1 MTAGRFYIDGRDAYE
16 QYRVFL
22 AEGSVASLLQYPSL
36 KKVDSTDWPEEDGEE
51 VDLTTPR
58 LDTRNVSLKFVSHD
72 AGGRFGEYGDFVTA
86 LSDMGYHDFY
96 FPFMER
102 TFHLRL
108 TSHPSMEHWR
118 RADFFTLQF
127 ADDFPPC
134 CTVDIDEDT
143 GEELE
148 EDEKEKYTRP
158 EPRSTITPYDDY
170 ELDGR
175 KLAYYGVRVLQG
187 SLAEVLKSP
196 AVKGNLLI
204 NAGTRNGAWYD
215 KEWVKF
221 KSKEVKLNC
230 LMRAATFEEFW
241 RCYEAFLYDL
251 ARPDG
256 EVKWTAEDIMQ
267 PGERLLFVDA
277 TSSEY
282 PCYYKSCASKGFAFT
297 EGKIWWEF
305 TLTLVFTSFRVGA
318 DEFYLAAEHGAFIIT
333 ESDDRLIDMGTEKQ

>member
-16 QYRVFL
+16 EYRVFL
-22 AEGSVASLLQYPSL
+22 SEGSVGSLLQYPSL
-36 KKVDSTDWPEEDGEE
+36 KKVESTDWPEEDGEE

-72 AGGRFGEYGDFVTA
+72 AGLHFGEYGSFVAA

-102 TFHLRL
+102 TFRLRL

-143 GEELE
+143 GEEIE
-148 EDEKEKYTRP
+148 EDEKQKYTRP
-158 EPRSTITPYDDY
+158 EPQSTITLYDDY

-175 KLAYYGVRVLQG
+175 KLTYYGVRVLQG

-251 ARPDG
+251 ACPDG
-256 EVKWTAEDIMQ
+256 ERDDIMQ

-277 TSSEY
+277 TSLEY
-282 PCYYKSCASKGFAFT
+282 PCYYKSCASKDFAFT

>member
-1 MTAGRFYIDGRDAYE
+1 MDTGRFHIDGRDAYE
-16 QYRVFL
+16 DYRVFL
-22 AEGSVASLLQYPSL
+22 SEGSVASLLAYPSL

-58 LDTRNVSLKFVSHD
+58 LDTRNVSLNFVSHD
-72 AGGRFGEYGDFVTA
+72 AGLHFGEYGSFVAA

-102 TFHLRL
+102 TFRLRL

-134 CTVDIDEDT
+134 CTVETDEDT
-143 GEELE
+143 GEEIE
-148 EDEKEKYTRP
+148 EDEKKKYTRP
-158 EPRSTITPYDDY
+158 EPQSTITSYDDY
-170 ELDGR
+170 ELDGQP
-175 KLAYYGVRVLQG
+175 LTYYGVRVLEG

-196 AVKGNLLI
+196 AVKQNLLV
-204 NAGTRNGAWYD
+204 NGVRLNGAWYD

-230 LMRAATFEEFW
+230 LMRAKDFTEFW
-241 RCYEAFLYDL
+241 KSYEAFLYDL

-256 EVKWTAEDIMQ
+256 TVVWTGGDVEM

-277 TSSEY
+277 TSLEY
-282 PCYYKSCASKGFAFT
+282 PCYYKGCSSEEFAVMP
-297 EGKIWWEF
+297 GKIWWKF